1 VRRLRQLA
9 ISSTTPRVAFHFVLT
24 QRSEDLMRAN
34 LLHVSDEAVTLQLHL
49 GEPKQTACMVHT
61 RSPRRL
67 SSHVSSEMHAH
78 ASLSHLHEYEIRTV
92 SFPIRQRVHCTSARA
107 HGKVQCTLYGMQFEQ

>member
-49 GEPKQTACMVHT
+49 GEPKHA

-92 SFPIRQRVHCTSARA
+92 SFPIRQRAHCTSARA